1 MNHYSGYSNSII
13 EHGDF
18 VDLKEIYDGTNRV
31 FQVLIGSPNE
41 NIRAIYKPMSGE
53 APLYDFPS
61 GTLYQR
67 EQASYLVSE
76 ALAWHIVPTTTIRI
90 GPYGIGSL
98 QEYIDHDSNATYIS
112 LKKEHIDRFKQI
124 AVFDIITNNADRK
137 GNHFLIDQNRKIWG
151 IDHGLTFNP
160 QYKLRTVVWDFIGDS
175 IPKSIIL
182 DLAKL
187 YELTNTSDKFLARL
201 TKLIDNEEIEA
212 FKERISVLSELESF
226 PFPGSGRN
234 VPWPP
239 F

>member
-1 MNHYSGYSNSII
+1 MNYDGSPSESIL

-18 VDLKEIYDGTNRV
+18 LDLKEIYDGTNRV
-31 FQVLIGSPNE
+31 FEVLVGSPNE

-67 EQASYLVSE
+67 EQASYLVSDV
-76 ALAWHIVPTTTIRI
+76 LSWHIVPLTTIRV

-98 QEYIDHDSNATYIS
+98 QQYIDHDSDATYIT
-112 LKKEHIDRFKQI
+112 LKADNIHRFKQI

-151 IDHGLTFNP
+151 IDHGLTFNE

-175 IPKSIIL
+175 IPKSIIK

-187 YELTNTSDKFLARL
+187 HELMNTSDQLSGHLA
-201 TKLIDNEEIEA
+201 KLINNEEVEA
-212 FKERISVLSELESF
+212 FKERISAVAEFKNF

>member
-1 MNHYSGYSNSII
+1 
-13 EHGDF
+13 
-18 VDLKEIYDGTNRV
+18 
-31 FQVLIGSPNE
+31 
-41 NIRAIYKPMSGE
+41 MSGE

-67 EQASYLVSE
+67 AQASYLVSE
-76 ALAWHIVPTTTIRI
+76 ALSWHIVPTTTIRI
-90 GPYGIGSL
+90 GPYGIGRL

>member
-1 MNHYSGYSNSII
+1 MNSYGPYSNLIL
-13 EHGDF
+13 EKGDF
-18 VDLKEIYDGTNRV
+18 LDLKEIYHGTNRV
-31 FQVLIGSPNE
+31 FEVLVGSPNE

-67 EQASYLVSE
+67 EQASYLVSD
-76 ALAWHIVPTTTIRI
+76 ALSWNIVPPTTIRI

-98 QEYIDHDSNATYIS
+98 QQYIEHDSNDSYIT
-112 LKKEHIDRFKQI
+112 LKDDNSHRFKQI

-137 GNHFLIDQNRKIWG
+137 GTHFLLDRNKTIWG

-175 IPKSIIL
+175 IPKTIIL
-182 DLAKL
+182 DLKKL
-187 YELTNTSDKFLARL
+187 Y
-201 TKLIDNEEIEA
+201 KLIDTSNKLLANLAELINNEEINA
-212 FKERISVLSELESF
+212 FKERISVISKLESF
-226 PFPGSGRN
+226 PFPSSGRN